1 MGEAFLIGPLP
12 AALPPLVVILPG
24 TGLGREE
31 TPMVV
36 ETLASS

>member
-1 MGEAFLIGPLP
+1 MAVSDRFNLANDRIRIPKWL
-12 AALPPLVVILPG
+12 

-36 ETLASS
+36 ENLAAS